1 MKLSELDTG
10 KSGTIVKVRGHGA
23 FRKRI
28 SEMGFIKGKSVK
40 VIKNAPLLDPVQYS
54 IMGYEIS
61 LRKAEAGL
69 IEIINETQAE
79 TKSPEFLGTL
89 EHLEDNAF
97 VKKAEKT
104 INIALVGNP
113 NSGKTSVFNS
123 ASRSTEHVGNYSGVT
138 VDSKLAKIEFQGYTF
153 NIFDLPGTYS
163 LSSYSPEE
171 VYVRNFISEQFP
183 DIILNVLDATN
194 LERNLF
200 LTTQLVD
207 LNQRMVIALNM
218 YDELKKSEDKFDYI
232 SFGKLLGIPVIPTVG
247 SKGKGLAQLFTAII
261 QKFNESEREK
271 KNLNINFGQDVEKS
285 ICTIREKIFIPENF
299 HVTARQCARFMSI
312 KLLEKDSEI
321 LGSVNNCINSDE
333 IRQTVETEI
342 KSLEQRY
349 EDQTENLITDARY
362 GFIAGALKETYQYNN
377 SDKVKKSEK
386 IDTILTNKFLAIPI
400 FFGFLW
406 LMFISTFKIGQYP
419 MAWIDQSIAWV
430 SAKVME
436 IMTPGDF
443 QSLVVDG
450 IIGGVGG
457 IIIFLPNIIILF
469 LFISFMEDSGYMARA
484 AFIMDRLMHKIGLHG
499 KSFIPLVMGF
509 GCNVPA
515 IMSTRIIE
523 SRNNRLLTML
533 ILPFMSCSARLPVY
547 ILIISAFFPSHQ
559 GTVLFGI
566 YMTGILMAVISSILF
581 KKLFFKKEDSPF
593 VMELPPYRMPTTR
606 NVLRHTWSKSYE
618 YLQKIGG
625 IILVASIIIWGLN
638 HYPNNSRITG
648 GVSAVPEHSQEGSEK
663 SHVVKGH
670 SYLEGFGRF
679 IQPVMAPLG
688 FDWKMTVAI
697 LAGIPGKE
705 VIVSTLG
712 VIYEDEGKNE
722 SLAERIKNDKYTS
735 GEKTGQSV
743 FSTASALAF
752 LIFILIYFPCVAVI
766 ATIARE
772 SGKLSWAAFVI
783 LYTTVFAWLS
793 AFIVYN
799 AGSLIF

>member
-1 MKLSELDTG
+1 
-10 KSGTIVKVRGHGA
+10 
-23 FRKRI
+23 
-28 SEMGFIKGKSVK
+28 MGFIKGQSVK

-61 LRKAEAGL
+61 LRKTEAGL
-69 IEIINETQAE
+69 IEVLNDIPGKTHSREY
-79 TKSPEFLGTL
+79 LGTL
-89 EHLEDNAF
+89 EQPSENGH
-97 VKKAEKT
+97 VKKAEKV
-104 INIALVGNP
+104 INVALVGNP

-138 VDSKLAKIEFQGYTF
+138 IDSKMAKIEFQGYTF
-153 NIFDLPGTYS
+153 NIYDLPGTYS

-183 DIILNVLDATN
+183 DIILNVVDATN
-194 LERNLF
+194 LERNLL

-218 YDELKKSEDKFDYI
+218 FDELKKSKDKFDYI
-232 SFGKLLGIPVIPTVG
+232 SFGKLLGVPVIPTVG
-247 SKGKGLAQLFTAII
+247 SKGKGLARLFNAII
-261 QKFNESEREK
+261 QKFNESEQDK
-271 KNLNINFGQDVEKS
+271 KHLNINFGQDVEKS
-285 ICTIREKIFIPENF
+285 IHKIRQKIFIPENY
-299 HVTARQCARFMSI
+299 HVTARQCARFISI
-312 KLLEKDSEI
+312 KLLEKDPEI
-321 LGSVNNCINSDE
+321 QSAVENCINTDE
-333 IRQTVETEI
+333 IRQTAESEI
-342 KSLEQRY
+342 KSLELMY
-349 EDQTENLITDARY
+349 SDQTENLVTDSRF
-362 GFIAGALKETYQYNN
+362 GFIAGALKETYQYSNA
-377 SDKVKKSEK
+377 KKNKRSEK
-386 IDTILTNKFLAIPI
+386 IDSFLTHKYLAIPI

-419 MAWIDQSIAWV
+419 MAWIDHLVGWLSSKTMQIIA
-430 SAKVME
+430 
-436 IMTPGDF
+436 PGDF

-457 IIIFLPNIIILF
+457 IIIFLPNIMILF
-469 LFISFMEDSGYMARA
+469 LFISFLEDSGYMARA
-484 AFIMDRLMHKIGLHG
+484 AFIMDRIMHKIGLHG

-515 IMSTRIIE
+515 LLSTRIIE

-547 ILIISAFFPSHQ
+547 ILIIGAFFPSNQ

-566 YMTGILMAVISSILF
+566 YLTGIVMAVFSAILF
-581 KKLFFKKEDSPF
+581 KKLFFKKDDSPF
-593 VMELPPYRMPTTR
+593 VMELPPYRMPTAR

-638 HYPNNSRITG
+638 YYPNNSRLTSDNSVQSG
-648 GVSAVPEHSQEGSEK
+648 TNVTSAENHPDEK
-663 SHVVKGH
+663 SY
-670 SYLEGFGRF
+670 SYLERFGRF
-679 IQPVMAPLG
+679 VQPVLAPLG

-712 VIYEDEGKNE
+712 VIYENEGNNE
-722 SLAERIKNDKYTS
+722 SLAERIKNDRYS
-735 GEKTGQSV
+735 EGEKRGQPV
-743 FSTASALAF
+743 FTTASALAF

-772 SGKLSWAAFVI
+772 SGRLSWAGFTI
-783 LYTTVFAWLS
+783 LYTTFFAWLFS
-793 AFIVYN
+793 FVVYH
-799 AGSLIF
+799 AGLLIL